1 MLSRRATASVAER
14 IRAIPSWQV
23 TLGVALLGLGFLIA
37 AQLASE
43 APRVRYT
50 TQERSPLI
58 ETATTLQAQQ
68 EQLKDR
74 ILELRDQ
81 IQAIELAGEG
91 TNSTIRALNEQLE
104 EARLAAG
111 LIPLR
116 GTGFVFQLDDS
127 LQPAGPD
134 GNDFDYIVGARDLR
148 TMVEELWLAGGEA
161 IAINQER
168 ITPTTAVVDIGGS
181 VLANSAYLTP
191 PYQISV
197 IGPPELYD
205 RLTAS
210 EGFIDFV
217 RARADT
223 FGIRISYAAP
233 ETVDLPAF
241 AGTITLRH
249 SRPLGS
255 PAASEPAATGEPGG

>member
-1 MLSRRATASVAER
+1 MLSLRAAISLGDR
-14 IRAIPSWQV
+14 LRAIPSWQV
-23 TLGVALLGLGFLIA
+23 TLGIALLGLGFLIA

-58 ETATTLQAQQ
+58 ETALTLQRQQ
-68 EQLKDR
+68 EDLKTR
-74 ILELRDQ
+74 ILQLRDQ
-81 IQAIELAGEG
+81 IQAVEVAGQG
-91 TNSTIRALNEQLE
+91 ANSTIRELNEQLE

-116 GTGFVFQLDDS
+116 GSGFVFQLDDS
-127 LQPAGPD
+127 VQPPGPD
-134 GNDFDYIVGARDLR
+134 GSDLDYLVGARDLR
-148 TMVEELWLAGGEA
+148 TLIEELWLAGGEA
-161 IAINQER
+161 IAVNQER
-168 ITPTTAVVDIGGS
+168 ITPTTAIVDIGGS

-210 EGFIDFV
+210 EGFVDFV
-217 RARADT
+217 RARADG

-241 AGTITLRH
+241 AGTVTLRH
-249 SRPLGS
+249 SRPLAT
-255 PAASEPAATGEPGG
+255 PAASAAPSGEPGG